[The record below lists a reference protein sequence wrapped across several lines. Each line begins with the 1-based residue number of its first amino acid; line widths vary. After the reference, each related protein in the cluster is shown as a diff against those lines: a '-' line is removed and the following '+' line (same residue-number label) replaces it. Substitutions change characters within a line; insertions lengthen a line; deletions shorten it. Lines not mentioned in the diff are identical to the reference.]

1 MGQYYFTINFV
12 LVWNVNRLLTPPPP
26 SHLLP
31 TVASAPRPPPSPFQ
45 PVGGRWGEETADI
58 SD

>member
-26 SHLLP
+26 PPSFHRSP
-31 TVASAPRPPPSPFQ
+31 QPPPPFQ

>member
-12 LVWNVNRLLTPPPP
+12 LVWNVNRLLTPPPHP
-26 SHLLP
+26 P
-31 TVASAPRPPPSPFQ
+31 TSFQRSPQPPPFQ

>member
-12 LVWNVNRLLTPPPP
+12 LVWNVNRLLPPPP
-26 SHLLP
+26 PPLLP
-31 TVASAPRPPPSPFQ
+31 PVATAPPPPPFQ

>member
-12 LVWNVNRLLTPPPP
+12 LVWNVNRLLTPPP
-26 SHLLP
+26 HLP
-31 TVASAPRPPPSPFQ
+31 TVASVPPPPFQ
-45 PVGGRWGEETADI
+45 PVGGRWGKETADI

>member
-1 MGQYYFTINFV
+1 MGQYYFTINFA

-26 SHLLP
+26 HRP
-31 TVASAPRPPPSPFQ
+31 TVASAPPPFQ

>member
-1 MGQYYFTINFV
+1 MGQYYFTINFL

-26 SHLLP
+26 HLLP
-31 TVASAPRPPPSPFQ
+31 TVASAPPPPPFQ

>member
-26 SHLLP
+26 TSFQRSP
-31 TVASAPRPPPSPFQ
+31 QPPPPPFQ

>member
-26 SHLLP
+26 HLP
-31 TVASAPRPPPSPFQ
+31 TVASAPPFQ
-45 PVGGRWGEETADI
+45 PVGGRWGKETADI

>member
-26 SHLLP
+26 TSFQRSP
-31 TVASAPRPPPSPFQ
+31 QPPPPFQ

>member
-26 SHLLP
+26 HLLP
-31 TVASAPRPPPSPFQ
+31 TVASAPPPFQ

>member
-31 TVASAPRPPPSPFQ
+31 TVASAPPPFQ

>member
-26 SHLLP
+26 PSNGRLSP
-31 TVASAPRPPPSPFQ
+31 PPPSN
-45 PVGGRWGEETADI
+45 R
-58 SD
+58 

>member
-26 SHLLP
+26 P
-31 TVASAPRPPPSPFQ
+31 TIQRAPHPPPPFQ

>member
-26 SHLLP
+26 HHLP
-31 TVASAPRPPPSPFQ
+31 TVASAPPPFQ

>member
-26 SHLLP
+26 TFQRSP
-31 TVASAPRPPPSPFQ
+31 QPPPPPFQ
-45 PVGGRWGEETADI
+45 PVGGRWGKETADI

>member
-26 SHLLP
+26 
-31 TVASAPRPPPSPFQ
+31 PPSNGRLSPPFQ
-45 PVGGRWGEETADI
+45 PVGGRWGEETAAI

>member
-31 TVASAPRPPPSPFQ
+31 TVASAPPPPFQ

>member
-1 MGQYYFTINFV
+1 MGQYYFTINFA

-26 SHLLP
+26 PPATGRHS
-31 TVASAPRPPPSPFQ
+31 PPPPFQ